1 MEQSYTM
8 EEVLQFT
15 INILSGIRIHGDQ
28 MKDIGV
34 PIMNALD
41 NLKAMQAAMSAART
55 EADDGREADPE

>member
-1 MEQSYTM
+1 MEQTYTM

-15 INILSGIRIHGDQ
+15 INILSGIRVPGDQ

-41 NLKAMQAAMSAART
+41 NLRAMEAAMNAART
-55 EADDGREADPE
+55 EADNGREADPE

>member
-1 MEQSYTM
+1 MEQTYTM
-8 EEVLQFT
+8 KEVLQFT
-15 INILSGIRIHGDQ
+15 INILSGIRVPGGQ

-41 NLKAMQAAMSAART
+41 NLRTMEAAMNAART